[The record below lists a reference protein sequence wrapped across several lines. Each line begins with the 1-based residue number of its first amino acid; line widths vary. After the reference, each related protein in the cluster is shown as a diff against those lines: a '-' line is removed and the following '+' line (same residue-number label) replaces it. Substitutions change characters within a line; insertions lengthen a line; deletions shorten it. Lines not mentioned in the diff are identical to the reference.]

1 MGKKKFDYSAFLRQ
15 ELGDTIE
22 QLDLPAREKR
32 FIKGRWLDQL
42 LWLEGRAGKDQKKY
56 LRLRIITI
64 VGGVIVP
71 ALVSLNN
78 VDDVRLR
85 NFIGWVTYA
94 TSLTVAVSAA
104 VEEFFQYGQSYRRYR
119 NTAEGLKIEGW
130 SYFQLSGPYEDARD
144 HQDAYK
150 TFAAHVESIIQKD
163 VEGYNAE
170 MMKKQEKQLEDDSTL
185 QTTTKKVITTI
196 SSDSDDDSEQT
207 EVQEVTVVETEE
219 VTVVEDTSP
228 VEEDN
233 ALTEEVAEVKETET
247 PTADD
252 EAKA

>member
-1 MGKKKFDYSAFLRQ
+1 MAKEKFSYRDYLRQ
-15 ELGDTIE
+15 EFSDLIE
-22 QLDLPAREKR
+22 QLQLTPLQKR

-42 LWLEGRAGKDQKKY
+42 LWLEGRSEKDKKQY
-56 LRLRIITI
+56 LRLRIVTI

-78 VDDVRLR
+78 VQNTHLR
-85 NFIGWVTYA
+85 TVIGWITFT

-104 VEEFFQYGQSYRRYR
+104 VEEFFQYGESARRYR

-130 SYFQLSGPYEDARD
+130 SFFQLSGPYETAAS

-170 MMKKQEKQLEDDSTL
+170 MMKKQEKMEEQ
-185 QTTTKKVITTI
+185 Q
-196 SSDSDDDSEQT
+196 SEQDIQAAYGSA
-207 EVQEVTVVETEE
+207 EPEPKQEIIE
-219 VTVVEDTSP
+219 
-228 VEEDN
+228 
-233 ALTEEVAEVKETET
+233 AEPKPSNLPMDKDV
-247 PTADD
+247 
-252 EAKA
+252 

>member
-1 MGKKKFDYSAFLRQ
+1 MGKKKFNYSAFLRQ
-15 ELGDTIE
+15 ELGDTID

-78 VDDVRLR
+78 VDNVRLR
-85 NFIGWVTYA
+85 NFLHWITFG

-119 NTAEGLKIEGW
+119 STAEGLKIEGW
-130 SYFQLSGPYEDARD
+130 SYFQLSGPYEDAED

-150 TFAAHVESIIQKD
+150 TFAAHVEKIIQKD
-163 VEGYNAE
+163 VEGYNTE
-170 MMKKQEKQLEDDSTL
+170 MMKKQEKQLEDDGIS
-185 QTTTKKVITTI
+185 QTMTKKVITTT
-196 SSDSDDDSEQT
+196 SSDSDDDSQEA
-207 EVQEVTVVETEE
+207 EVQEVTVVETAVTIVEE
-219 VTVVEDTSP
+219 IPP
-228 VEEDN
+228 VEAEFTP
-233 ALTEEVAEVKETET
+233 AEEAKGTET
-247 PTADD
+247 LTTDD
-252 EAKA
+252 EATA